1 MSHQLPPSRVC
12 PSPPDTWES
21 RRQGRGKLIRMV
33 DVNEIADWMAS
44 EVEVEGFLYQDMAV
58 AHIAQQSG
66 DEFIYT
72 NENGTRAISEA
83 VLSAFRNLTEGTVFW
98 DQWDKCWRQRLPDD
112 PAAR

>member
-1 MSHQLPPSRVC
+1 MGSGAAC
-12 PSPPDTWES
+12 PRTPDTWES

-58 AHIAQQSG
+58 AHIAEQFG
-66 DEFIYT
+66 DAFIYT

-83 VLSAFRNLTEGTVFW
+83 VLSAFRNLTEGTVIW
-98 DQWDKCWRQRLPDD
+98 DQWDKCWRQRQPDD
-112 PAAR
+112 PAAT